1 MLTFFY
7 ELRKAGVPVSVHAIM
22 DFYRALSKGLV
33 TNLDTLFV
41 VLRLVTVKRVE
52 HYDIF
57 ERIFKSYFLDGS
69 GGITAEEWER
79 LLAYKPFREWL
90 SEEIRKGNLPPD
102 VVHSIPLEDLIKR
115 FWETVQKQRGRHQ
128 GGNRWIGTGGR
139 SPYGHSGFSESGVRV
154 YGSGMHGTASKVID
168 ERRYVDY
175 SDDAPLTRENIR
187 QILSS
192 MKSLRPVGPLSELD
206 IDETIARTARN
217 GGELELVF
225 RRELR
230 NKVSVVVLLD
240 NGGYSMTPYIPL
252 VKLIFRR
259 IRDTFDDVKY
269 YYFHNCIYGTV
280 YADPPRTKPVKWEDL
295 LSHSPYARLIIIGD
309 ANMAPSELMASFGA
323 IDMFSM
329 VRT

>member
-1 MLTFFY
+1 
-7 ELRKAGVPVSVHAIM
+7 
-22 DFYRALSKGLV
+22 
-33 TNLDTLFV
+33 
-41 VLRLVTVKRVE
+41 
-52 HYDIF
+52 
-57 ERIFKSYFLDGS
+57 
-69 GGITAEEWER
+69 
-79 LLAYKPFREWL
+79 
-90 SEEIRKGNLPPD
+90 
-102 VVHSIPLEDLIKR
+102 
-115 FWETVQKQRGRHQ
+115 
-128 GGNRWIGTGGR
+128 
-139 SPYGHSGFSESGVRV
+139 
-154 YGSGMHGTASKVID
+154 MHGTASKVID

-329 VRT
+329 VRRPGYQWLQELRKAFPASVWLNPIPKKMWKYESITIRRVASIFHMEDLTIGGLKNAVAYLNAQDSAIPR